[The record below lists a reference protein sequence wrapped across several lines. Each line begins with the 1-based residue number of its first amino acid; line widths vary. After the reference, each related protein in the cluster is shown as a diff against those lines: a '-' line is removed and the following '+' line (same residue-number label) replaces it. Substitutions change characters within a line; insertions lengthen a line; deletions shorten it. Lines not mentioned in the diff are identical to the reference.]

1 MQPIV
6 LNIKKSKT
14 AKLLRSILDIMASVP
29 NTRDLQIELCDF
41 LIKWCRQENRNF
53 LRYKIEVRLAQLQY
67 EKVASPQQTRF
78 REALALTGALVTEAR
93 KIDDKHLLVEVQLL
107 ESRVFFAI
115 KNFAKARASLTA
127 CRAAANAIYCNPL
140 LQASIDNQAGIVNA
154 QDKDFKTA

>member
-1 MQPIV
+1 M
-6 LNIKKSKT
+6 
-14 AKLLRSILDIMASVP
+14 
-29 NTRDLQIELCDF
+29 
-41 LIKWCRQENRNF
+41 
-53 LRYKIEVRLAQLQY
+53 
-67 EKVASPQQTRF
+67 
-78 REALALTGALVTEAR
+78 LTGALVTEAR

-107 ESRVFFAI
+107 ESRVYFAI